1 MATIRKRSNDNFVSY
16 EVQIR
21 KKGQATQT
29 KTFRNRADAEKWG
42 RMIESEMDRGV
53 FVDRGEADSTTLSE
67 ALERYLKDVTPHKKG
82 EKRESARIKKW
93 LQAPLAQRMLSS
105 IKGKDIAE
113 IRDEQRKRGL
123 AENTIRL
130 EIALL
135 SIIFETARKEWG
147 MEGLINP
154 CRLIKLPTGSNARE
168 RRLEQQEEIFLL
180 EGLKSHCRNPQVISV
195 VKFAL
200 ETAMRQSEILNLE
213 WGNIN
218 IQKRTALAKDTKN
231 GENRLIPLS
240 SKAVEILQDQPTDVV
255 GGKVFKVSQDAL
267 IRAFQQGCE
276 KGRKI
281 YLQKNITSPPEDFLQ
296 NLRFHDL
303 RHEATS
309 RLFELGTLDLMEVA
323 SITGHKSLSMLKRYT
338 HPRAEKLADKL
349 G

>member
-1 MATIRKRSNDNFVSY
+1 MATIRKRNNDSFVSY
-16 EVQIR
+16 EVQVR
-21 KKGQATQT
+21 KKGQAPQT

-53 FVDRGEADSTTLSE
+53 FVDRGEAESTTLSE
-67 ALERYLKDVTPHKKG
+67 ALQRYVKEVTPQKKG
-82 EKRESARIKKW
+82 SVRETARIKKW
-93 LQAPLAQRMLSS
+93 LQEPLAHRMLST

-113 IRDEQRKRGL
+113 IRDFQRKKGL

-135 SIIFETARKEWG
+135 SIVFETARKEWG

-154 CRLIKLPTGSNARE
+154 CRLIKHPSGSNARE
-168 RRLEQQEEIFLL
+168 RRLEPQEEEYLIQ
-180 EGLKSHCRNPQVISV
+180 GIRKHCRNLQIEAV
-195 VKFAL
+195 VKFAI

-213 WGNIN
+213 WNNIN
-218 IQKRTALAKDTKN
+218 TKNRTALARDTKN
-231 GENRLIPLS
+231 GEDRLIPLS
-240 SKAVEILQDQPTDVV
+240 TTAIQILSEQPRNIT
-255 GGKVFKVSQDAL
+255 GGKIFQVSQDAL
-267 IRAFQQGCE
+267 IRAFQNGCE

-281 YLQKNITSPPEDFLQ
+281 FLEDNPTLELRGFLQ

-309 RLFELGTLDLMEVA
+309 RFFELGTLDLMEVA
-323 SITGHKSLSMLKRYT
+323 SITGHKSLQMLKRYT
-338 HPRAEKLADKL
+338 HPKAEKLAQKL

>member
-1 MATIRKRSNDNFVSY
+1 MATIRKRDNGSFFSY

-53 FVDRGEADSTTLSE
+53 FIDRGEAESTTLAE
-67 ALERYLKDVTPHKKG
+67 ALQRYLNEITPQKKG
-82 EKRESARIKKW
+82 EKRETARIKRW
-93 LQAPLAQRMLSS
+93 LQDPLSQRMLTS
-105 IKGKDIAE
+105 IKGKDIAG
-113 IRDEQRKRGL
+113 IRDIHRKRGL
-123 AENTIRL
+123 AENSIRL

-154 CRLIKLPTGSNARE
+154 CRLVKLPGGSISRE
-168 RRLEQQEEIFLL
+168 RRLEDHEEEYLL
-180 EGLKSHCRNPQVISV
+180 EGLVSHCRNSHVIAV

-200 ETAMRQSEILNLE
+200 ETAMRQSEILRLE
-213 WGNIN
+213 WNNID
-218 IQKRTALAKDTKN
+218 IKKRTALAKDTKN
-231 GENRLIPLS
+231 GEDRLIPLS
-240 SKAVEILQDQPTDVV
+240 SKAIAILNEQPRDIS
-255 GGKVFKVSQDAL
+255 GGKIFKVTQDAL

-276 KGRKI
+276 KGRKL
-281 YLQKNITSPPEDFLQ
+281 YLEKNSSLSKDNFLED
-296 NLRFHDL
+296 LRFHDL

-309 RLFELGTLDLMEVA
+309 RLFELGTLDVMEIA

-338 HPRAEKLADKL
+338 HPKAEKIAAKL